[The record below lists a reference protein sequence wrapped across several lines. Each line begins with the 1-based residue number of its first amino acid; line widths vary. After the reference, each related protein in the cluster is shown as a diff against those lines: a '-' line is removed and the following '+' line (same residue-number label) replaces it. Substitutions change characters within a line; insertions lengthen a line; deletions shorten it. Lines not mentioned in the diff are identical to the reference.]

1 VVRPRPASSR
11 RHLLQVYDNSI
22 TQLEMTEQ
30 LKTYFANN
38 FQATTAEIEQVVSA
52 FKERS
57 VKKNEVL
64 ISKGDVCRYAYF
76 VCKGSVRAYFID
88 EDGQEATRYIALEN
102 QFITTIH
109 SFISQ
114 TPTNEFIEATE
125 QGELLQIS
133 YIDFKTLIEKTTLAR
148 DLYNKQLEVAYI
160 TNHWRLE
167 SFLKMSAKQ
176 RYDLLLQ
183 TSPAIIQR
191 LSNKIV
197 ASYLGIT
204 QESLSRVKAQK

>member
-1 VVRPRPASSR
+1 MK
-11 RHLLQVYDNSI
+11 Q
-22 TQLEMTEQ
+22 QLMTY
-30 LKTYFANN
+30 LANN
-38 FQATTAEIEQVVSA
+38 FQTSTSEIEQVVSA
-52 FKERS
+52 FTENS
-57 VKKNEVL
+57 VKKNEKL
-64 ISKGDVCRYAYF
+64 ISKGDICRYTYF

-88 EDGQEATRYIALEN
+88 DNGQEATRYIALEN

-125 QGELLQIS
+125 QAELLQIS
-133 YIDFKTLIEKTTLAR
+133 YNDFKNIAEITALAR
-148 DLYNKQLEVAYI
+148 DLYKKQLEVAYT

-176 RYDLLLQ
+176 RYDFLLQ
-183 TSPAIIQR
+183 TYPSIIQR

-204 QESLSRVKAQK
+204 QESLSRIKAQK

>member
-1 VVRPRPASSR
+1 
-11 RHLLQVYDNSI
+11 
-22 TQLEMTEQ
+22 MTEI

-38 FQATTAEIEQVVSA
+38 FQTATTEIEKVVSA
-52 FKERS
+52 FIEKT
-57 VKKNEVL
+57 VKKNETL
-64 ISKGDVCRYAYF
+64 ISKGDICRYTYF

-88 EDGQEATRYIALEN
+88 DDGQEATRYIALEN

-125 QGELLQIS
+125 QAELLQIS
-133 YIDFKTLIEKTTLAR
+133 YSDFKKITEETTLGR

-176 RYDLLLQ
+176 RYDFLLQ
-183 TSPAIIQR
+183 TNPSIIQR

-204 QESLSRVKAQK
+204 QESLSRIKAQK

>member
-1 VVRPRPASSR
+1 MK
-11 RHLLQVYDNSI
+11 Q
-22 TQLEMTEQ
+22 Q
-30 LKTYFANN
+30 LKTYFDAN
-38 FQATTAEIEQVVSA
+38 FRTTSNEIEKVVSSFFQITA
-52 FKERS
+52 
-57 VKKNEVL
+57 KKNETL
-64 ISKGDVCRYAYF
+64 ISKGDICRYAYF

-88 EDGQEATRYIALEN
+88 DDGREATRYIALEN

-114 TPTNEFIEATE
+114 TPTNEFIETTE
-125 QGELLQIS
+125 QADLLQIS
-133 YIDFKTLIEKTTLAR
+133 YSEFKRIIEETTLAR
-148 DLYNKQLEVAYI
+148 DLYNQQLEIAYT

-176 RYDLLLQ
+176 RYDFLLQ
-183 TSPAIIQR
+183 TNPAIIQR

-204 QESLSRVKAQK
+204 QESLSRIKAQK

>member
-1 VVRPRPASSR
+1 
-11 RHLLQVYDNSI
+11 
-22 TQLEMTEQ
+22 MTEQ
-30 LKTYFANN
+30 LSKYFANN
-38 FQATTAEIEQVVSA
+38 FRTTTTETEQLVSA
-52 FKERS
+52 FKAKS
-57 VKKNEVL
+57 IKKNEIL
-64 ISKGDVCRYAYF
+64 ISKGEVCRYSYF
-76 VCKGSVRAYFID
+76 ICKGSIRAYFITD
-88 EDGQEATRYIALEN
+88 DGQEATRYIALEN

-125 QGELLQIS
+125 QTELLQIT
-133 YIDFKTLIEKTTLAR
+133 YTDFKNLIEKTTLAR
-148 DLYNKQLEVAYI
+148 DLYIKQLEVAYI

-176 RYDLLLQ
+176 RYDFLIE
-183 TSPAIIQR
+183 TNPAIIQR

-204 QESLSRVKAQK
+204 QESLSRLKGKK

>member
-1 VVRPRPASSR
+1 
-11 RHLLQVYDNSI
+11 
-22 TQLEMTEQ
+22 MTEK

-38 FQATTAEIEQVVSA
+38 FQTTTAEIEQVVSA
-52 FKERS
+52 FKEKS
-57 VKKNEVL
+57 VKKNETL
-64 ISKGDVCRYAYF
+64 ISKGDICRYAFF

-88 EDGQEATRYIALEN
+88 DDGQEATRYIALEN

-114 TPTNEFIEATE
+114 TPTNEFLEATE
-125 QGELLQIS
+125 KAELLQIS
-133 YIDFKTLIEKTTLAR
+133 YNDFKKIIEETTLGR

-160 TNHWRLE
+160 ANHRRLE

-176 RYDLLLQ
+176 RYDFLLQ
-183 TSPAIIQR
+183 TNPAIIQR

-204 QESLSRVKAQK
+204 QESLSRIKAQK

>member
-1 VVRPRPASSR
+1 MSNNNIIQAK
-11 RHLLQVYDNSI
+11 
-22 TQLEMTEQ
+22 MTDK

-38 FQATTAEIEQVVSA
+38 FQTTRAEIEQVVSA
-52 FKERS
+52 FTEKN
-57 VKKNEVL
+57 VKKNETL
-64 ISKGDVCRYAYF
+64 ISKGEICRYTYF

-88 EDGQEATRYIALEN
+88 DNGQESTRYIALEN

-114 TPTNEFIEATE
+114 SPNNEFIEATE
-125 QGELLQIS
+125 KAELLQIT
-133 YIDFKTLIEKTTLAR
+133 YNDFKKIIEETKLAK

-176 RYDLLLQ
+176 RYDFLLE
-183 TSPAIIQR
+183 TNPAIIQR

-204 QESLSRVKAQK
+204 QESLSRIKVQK

>member
-1 VVRPRPASSR
+1 
-11 RHLLQVYDNSI
+11 
-22 TQLEMTEQ
+22 MTEQ
-30 LKTYFANN
+30 LKAYFANN
-38 FQATTAEIEQVVSA
+38 FQTTTTEIEKVVSS
-52 FKERS
+52 FKEKT
-57 VKKNEVL
+57 VKKNETL
-64 ISKGDVCRYAYF
+64 ISKGDICRYAFF

-88 EDGQEATRYIALEN
+88 DDGQEATRYIALEN

-125 QGELLQIS
+125 QAELLQIS
-133 YIDFKTLIEKTTLAR
+133 YSDFKKIIEETTLGR
-148 DLYNKQLEVAYI
+148 DLYNKQLEVAYA

-176 RYDLLLQ
+176 RYDFLLQ
-183 TSPAIIQR
+183 TNPAIIQR

-204 QESLSRVKAQK
+204 QESLSRIKAQK

>member
-1 VVRPRPASSR
+1 
-11 RHLLQVYDNSI
+11 
-22 TQLEMTEQ
+22 MTEQ

-38 FQATTAEIEQVVSA
+38 FRTTTTEIEKLVSA
-52 FKERS
+52 FKAIS
-57 VKKNEVL
+57 VKKNETL
-64 ISKGDVCRYAYF
+64 ISKGAICRYTYF

-88 EDGQEATRYIALEN
+88 DDGQEATRYIALEN

-125 QGELLQIS
+125 HAELLQIS
-133 YIDFKTLIEKTTLAR
+133 YNDFKKIIEETTLGK

-167 SFLKMSAKQ
+167 SFLKMTAKQ
-176 RYDLLLQ
+176 RFDFLLQ
-183 TSPAIIQR
+183 TNPAIIQR

-204 QESLSRVKAQK
+204 QESLSRIKAQK

>member
-1 VVRPRPASSR
+1 
-11 RHLLQVYDNSI
+11 
-22 TQLEMTEQ
+22 MTEQ

-38 FQATTAEIEQVVSA
+38 FQTTTAEIEQVVSA
-52 FKERS
+52 FKEKI
-57 VKKNEVL
+57 VKKNETL
-64 ISKGDVCRYAYF
+64 ILKGDTCRYTYF

-88 EDGQEATRYIALEN
+88 DEGQEATRYIAFEN

-125 QGELLQIS
+125 KAVLLEIS
-133 YIDFKTLIEKTTLAR
+133 YGDFKRITEETSLAR
-148 DLYNKQLEVAYI
+148 DLYKRQLEVAYM

-176 RYDLLLQ
+176 RYDFLLQ
-183 TSPAIIQR
+183 TNPAIIQR

-204 QESLSRVKAQK
+204 QESLSRIKAQK

>member
-1 VVRPRPASSR
+1 MIE
-11 RHLLQVYDNSI
+11 L
-22 TQLEMTEQ
+22 
-30 LKTYFANN
+30 LKTYFSHN
-38 FQATTAEIEQVVSA
+38 FETTTTEIEQVVSA
-52 FKERS
+52 FKEKI
-57 VKKNEVL
+57 VKKNEIL
-64 ISKGDVCRYAYF
+64 ISKGDICRYAYF

-88 EDGQEATRYIALEN
+88 DDGQEATRYIATEN

-109 SFISQ
+109 AFISQ

-125 QGELLQIS
+125 QAELLQIS
-133 YIDFKTLIEKTTLAR
+133 YNDFKKIIEETTLAR
-148 DLYNKQLEVAYI
+148 DLYNKQLEVAYS

-176 RYDLLLQ
+176 RYDFLLQ
-183 TSPAIIQR
+183 TNPAFIQR

-204 QESLSRVKAQK
+204 QESLSRIKAQQ

>member
-1 VVRPRPASSR
+1 
-11 RHLLQVYDNSI
+11 
-22 TQLEMTEQ
+22 MTEQ
-30 LKTYFANN
+30 LKAYFANN
-38 FQATTAEIEQVVSA
+38 FKTTTTDIEQVVSA
-52 FKERS
+52 FKEKT
-57 VKKNEVL
+57 VKKTETL
-64 ISKGDVCRYAYF
+64 ISKGDICRYAFF

-88 EDGQEATRYIALEN
+88 DDGQEATRYIALEN

-125 QGELLQIS
+125 QAELLQIS
-133 YIDFKTLIEKTTLAR
+133 YSDFKKIIEETTLGR
-148 DLYNKQLEVAYI
+148 DLYNKQLEVAYA

-167 SFLKMSAKQ
+167 SFLKMSAKE
-176 RYDLLLQ
+176 RYDFLLQ
-183 TSPAIIQR
+183 TNPAIIQR

-204 QESLSRVKAQK
+204 QESLSRIKAQK

>member
-1 VVRPRPASSR
+1 MK
-11 RHLLQVYDNSI
+11 D
-22 TQLEMTEQ
+22 Q
-30 LKTYFANN
+30 LKTFFTTN
-38 FQATTAEIEQVVSA
+38 FQTSTTEIDILLSA
-52 FKERS
+52 FEEKNI
-57 VKKNEVL
+57 KKNELL
-64 ISKGDVCRYAYF
+64 ISKGEICRYTYF

-88 EDGQEATRYIALEN
+88 DDGQEATRYIALEN

-125 QGELLQIS
+125 HGEILQITHS
-133 YIDFKTLIEKTTLAR
+133 NFQHIIKETTLAK
-148 DLYNKQLEVAYI
+148 DLYNKQLEIAYV

-176 RYDLLLQ
+176 RYDFLLQ
-183 TSPAIIQR
+183 NNPAIIQR

-204 QESLSRVKAQK
+204 QESLSRIKAQK

>member
-1 VVRPRPASSR
+1 
-11 RHLLQVYDNSI
+11 
-22 TQLEMTEQ
+22 MTEL
-30 LKTYFANN
+30 LKTYFSHN
-38 FQATTAEIEQVVSA
+38 FETTTTEIEQVVSA
-52 FKERS
+52 FKEKI
-57 VKKNEVL
+57 VKKNEIL
-64 ISKGDVCRYAYF
+64 ISKRDICRYAYF

-88 EDGQEATRYIALEN
+88 DDGQEATRYIATEN

-109 SFISQ
+109 AFISQ

-125 QGELLQIS
+125 QAELLQIS
-133 YIDFKTLIEKTTLAR
+133 YNDFKKIIEETTLAR
-148 DLYNKQLEVAYI
+148 DLYNKQLEVAYS

-176 RYDLLLQ
+176 RYDFLLQ
-183 TSPAIIQR
+183 TNPAFIQR

-204 QESLSRVKAQK
+204 QESLSRIKAQK